1 MFLSAAHKPKHRT
14 RGSIITA
21 LDIGSHK
28 ICCLIARLDDQ
39 MKPQVIGIGH
49 HLSQGLRSGVVI
61 DVDAAASAIGQ
72 AVHAAEQMAGET
84 IEDVIINVSGNHLQS
99 LIHQTTLPLSGEV
112 TEKEIAKA
120 LQLSR
125 SEIGKSEQHKLIHAI
140 PMHFAVDDQHG
151 IKDPRGLY
159 GDQLN
164 ISVHLIAAATNS
176 VKNLMACVQRKHLE
190 VEGMVAAPFAAG
202 LSALVDDELELG
214 ATILDMGGGTTNIG
228 VFQNGHMVFAD
239 CIPIGGQHI
248 TMDIARGLTT
258 PVAQAER
265 MKTLYGSTIA
275 TASDDRELIDVPQV
289 GEDEDGASNHVPRSL
304 LVGIIQPRV
313 EEILELVRERLEN
326 SGHHQSAGRRV
337 ILTGGA
343 SQLQGLRDLTQAMLD
358 KQVRHGR
365 PMRVNGLAES
375 TAGPAFA
382 VAAGLLLYPLQHFS
396 NPDIAVMETVAP
408 TNIFQQMRQWL
419 KENL

>member
-1 MFLSAAHKPKHRT
+1 MFLASAHKHKHRT
-14 RGSIITA
+14 KGSVIAA
-21 LDIGSHK
+21 LDVGSHK
-28 ICCLIARLDDQ
+28 VCCLIARLDEQ

-99 LIHQTTLPLSGEV
+99 LIHQTSLPLSGEV
-112 TEKEIAKA
+112 TDKEIAKT

-125 SEIGKSEQHKLIHAI
+125 QEIGKSEQQELIHAI
-140 PMHFAVDDQHG
+140 PMHFAVDGQHG
-151 IKDPRGLY
+151 IRDPRGLY
-159 GDQLN
+159 GDNLN
-164 ISVHLIAAATNS
+164 VSVHLVTAATNS

-190 VEGMVAAPFAAG
+190 VEGKVAAPFAAG
-202 LSALVDDELELG
+202 LSALVDDELDLG

-228 VFQNGHMVFAD
+228 VFQNGHLVFAD

-289 GEDEDGASNHVPRSL
+289 GEEDGASNHVPRSL

-326 SGHHQSAGRRV
+326 SGHHQTAGRRV

-396 NPDIAVMETVAP
+396 NPDIAVMETASP
-408 TNIFQQMRQWL
+408 KNIFGQIRQWL
-419 KENL
+419 RENL